1 MTGGRRTLAFLLI
14 LGIMGLLSI
23 SSANFGRS
31 AFAAGAV
38 DLRITKYANVDEV
51 VAGETVL
58 YTVSIYNASNGTNDD
73 ATGVVVTDLMPVG
86 VTYLGDT
93 NPGGSCSAPLDGSAD
108 IPVTTTATTLSD
120 TRLAM
125 TVNAHVGKTIAAGG
139 KTLVVTSN
147 TATTFTGASWSGGGT
162 PGDGIAWRMLD
173 VPCAVGTI
181 PAFQSVSFNIKV
193 RVDPDFVAKTTTG
206 TATLVNTVS
215 VTSDAGDSNSAD
227 NTATSRI
234 LVGERADLRITKF
247 IQPVDE
253 TNSGGDG
260 EGGGAI
266 GGATVVYTIYVD
278 NYGPSA
284 ARNVAIFDTL
294 LSSDD
299 VQIQSC
305 AFSVSQGGGSI
316 TQFTCTTGS
325 LVTTQFGSDI
335 GTFRTSY
342 LMPLSADSASN
353 GRLRAS
359 FRMVMN
365 DSGTITNSTRV
376 ASDTYDPNTADN
388 FSSIDLTVNPVID
401 LQAFS
406 VFGAEVQTNGLP
418 GTSLNTNVVTAMP
431 DPACCNFG
439 GTTVTAG
446 RRLQFDTSVTNAGP
460 ANAHNVAIE
469 VSLPF
474 GASLIENTLTGIPT
488 PGLATGRCI
497 TESAGQLRTKVI
509 CRYGTLYSPAEITL
523 NSLPAGSGAASLRFL
538 VLVDPSLPPGTQLS
552 FDTDSYADEPELNT
566 SNNITGIQFDTNAWA
581 DLSIVKNP
589 LGPDPWLAGG
599 TRTIRYDVAS
609 KGPSL
614 ASDVVI
620 SDPLPAGLSFVGAYL
635 GADAGDGGVP
645 FPCVVD
651 STNHM
656 ECKLGDIAPSD
667 GTKKV
672 FVQVKVGPEVPDGTI
687 LSSTSTVG
695 ADTPD
700 PFASDNSSAGAGKTV
715 SASADLKVEVKAT
728 VLEGGILGF
737 FAFAK
742 RTVNHEITV
751 TNLGS
756 SEAQDVELV
765 INLPV
770 SPYGK
775 YAVAVIGG
783 CTQVDLVLTCDLGA
797 MAAGSSKTFVVQFQ
811 MGALKGTVS
820 LSAEVSA
827 STPDPVLD
835 NNEFESMVI
844 FGSSGWSYHY

>member
-1 MTGGRRTLAFLLI
+1 MTGGRRAFAFLLT
-14 LGIMGLLSI
+14 LGMLALLSM

-31 AFAAGAV
+31 AFAAGPV
-38 DLRITKYANVDEV
+38 DLTISIAADGDEV
-51 VAGETVL
+51 IAGESML
-58 YTVSIYNASNGTNDD
+58 YTVSVYNGSNGTSDA
-73 ATGVVVTDLMPVG
+73 ATGVVVSGLLSPG
-86 VTYLGDT
+86 ASYIGDT
-93 NPGGSCSAPLDGSAD
+93 NPNGTCSVLSGTANIA
-108 IPVTTTATTLSD
+108 VTTTTTTLDD
-120 TRLAM
+120 TRLAL
-125 TVNAHVGKTIAAGG
+125 TPNAHVGQTVYAGG
-139 KTLVVTSN
+139 KALLVTSN
-147 TATTFTGASWSGGGT
+147 TATTFTGAGWSGGSN
-162 PGDGIAWRMLD
+162 PGDEVSWTTNSVSCDLAS
-173 VPCAVGTI
+173 I
-181 PAFQSVSFNIKV
+181 PAFATVTFKLKV
-193 RVDPDFVAKTTTG
+193 KVAPDFVVDEADGTKTL
-206 TATLVNTVS
+206 ANTVS
-215 VTSDAGDSNSAD
+215 VTSDAGDSDTSDNSAS
-227 NTATSRI
+227 AYVF
-234 LVGERADLRITKF
+234 VGERADLRVTKF

-253 TNSGGDG
+253 TNSGGDS

-266 GGATVVYTIYVD
+266 NGATLVYTIHVD

-284 ARNVAIFDTL
+284 ARNVAIYDTL

-299 VQIQSC
+299 VSIQSC

-316 TQFTCTTGS
+316 TQFTCTTGP

-335 GTFRTSY
+335 GTFRTNN
-342 LMPLSADSASN
+342 LMPLTADSASN

-359 FRMVMN
+359 FRLVMN

-376 ASDTYDPNTADN
+376 VAETPDPNTSDN
-388 FSSIDLTVNPVID
+388 VSTVDLTVNPVID
-401 LQAFS
+401 LQATS
-406 VFGAEVQTNGLP
+406 VFGAETQTNGLP
-418 GTSLNTNVVTAMP
+418 GNTLNTNVVTAMP

-446 RRLQFDTSVTNAGP
+446 RRIQFDTSVINAGP

-474 GASLIENTLTGIPT
+474 GAALIENTLTGVPT
-488 PGLATGRCI
+488 AGLATGRCM

-509 CRYGTLYSPAEITL
+509 CLYGTLYSPAEITL
-523 NSLPAGSGAASLRFL
+523 NSLAAGAGTAALRFQ
-538 VLVDPSLPPGTQLS
+538 VLIDPSIAPGTQLS
-552 FDTDSYADEPELNT
+552 FDTNSYAKEPELNT
-566 SNNITGIQFDTNAWA
+566 SNNITSTQFDTNSWA
-581 DLSIVKNP
+581 DLSITKNP

-614 ASDVVI
+614 ASDVVV
-620 SDPLPAGLSFVGAYL
+620 SDPLPAGLSFVAAYL
-635 GADAGDGGVP
+635 GADAGEGGVP

-651 STNHM
+651 STNRL

-667 GTKKV
+667 GTKKL
-672 FVQVKVGPEVPDGTI
+672 FVQVKVGPEVPDGTV
-687 LSSTSTVG
+687 LSSTSTVSS
-695 ADTPD
+695 DTPD
-700 PFASDNSSAGAGKTV
+700 PLGSDNSSAGASKTV
-715 SASADLKVEVKAT
+715 SASADLKVEVKAS

-756 SEAQDVELV
+756 SEAKDVELV

-775 YAVAVIGG
+775 YAAAVVGG
-783 CTQVDLVLTCDLGA
+783 CTQAALVLTCDLGA
-797 MAAGSSKTFVVQFQ
+797 MPAGSSKTFVVQFQ

-835 NNEFESMVI
+835 NNEYETMVI
-844 FGSSGWSYHY
+844 FGSSGWWFH